1 VNVDYEALYRQLLP
15 LARVVAPRG
24 VDGADLVQDALTRA
38 LARHPDLAGIDHPP
52 SYLRAAVVNGA
63 RSWGARAT
71 RRARLEVAPVE
82 ELARSADD
90 GTVEILMRL
99 PPRQRACLYLRF
111 VEDLGVGD
119 VARHLGCSTGT
130 VKSQT
135 SKALATL
142 RRVLE
147 RENEGEHDLGGRTP

>member
-1 VNVDYEALYRQLLP
+1 VNADYEALYRQLLP

-24 VDGADLVQDALTRA
+24 VDGSDLVQEALTRA
-38 LARHPDLAGIDHPP
+38 LARHPGLDGVQDPA
-52 SYLRAAVVNGA
+52 SYLSTAVVNAA
-63 RSWGARAT
+63 RSWGARAA
-71 RRARLEVAPVE
+71 RRERIQVAPVE
-82 ELARSADD
+82 APTTSDHD

-111 VEDLGVGD
+111 VEDLGVTD
-119 VARHLGCSTGT
+119 VARRLGCSTGT

-142 RRVLE
+142 RRLLE
-147 RENEGEHDLGGRTP
+147 HENEGEHDLGGRRT